1 MVSEEDLY
9 EDGEEVII
17 LSEQYFG
24 FRGII
29 QKRKK
34 ELLTFKLTQ
43 SGVESKDK
51 FKEIHPYH
59 YQDK

>member
-34 ELLTFKLTQ
+34 ESLTLKLTQ

-51 FKEIHPYH
+51 FEESNPYH
-59 YQDK
+59 Y

>member
-29 QKRKK
+29 EKRKK
-34 ELLTFKLTQ
+34 ESLTLKLTQ
-43 SGVESKDK
+43 SGGESKDK
-51 FKEIHPYH
+51 FKESNPYH
-59 YQDK
+59 YQDE